1 MHLTE
6 QSYVV
11 KSTTAACSQKYQL
24 IGNFLNKYTNRYM
37 QWYYCEW
44 MLRTGI

>member
-11 KSTTAACSQKYQL
+11 KSTTAAYGQKYQL
-24 IGNFLNKYTNRYM
+24 IGNFLNKYTNGYI
-37 QWYYCEW
+37 QWYCCE
-44 MLRTGI
+44 